1 MLRLIHRIDIR
12 RSVLIAFMIS
22 LPACGNMALP
32 NGSDNQHARDLLAFQ
47 QSINSQSTGELT
59 TEASVLREQLERRD
73 NPATQLRLQ
82 MVEQRLDHLAALE
95 SERQQQQSLRREIQS
110 LAEQIQALTAIEQQ
124 INQREQRQENSNGA
138 R

>member
-1 MLRLIHRIDIR
+1 MLRLIRRIDIR
-12 RSVLIAFMIS
+12 RSVLIAAMIT

-47 QSINSQSTGELT
+47 QSINNQGAGELT
-59 TEASVLREQLERRD
+59 TEAGALREQLERRD
-73 NPATQLRLQ
+73 NPATRLQLQ
-82 MVEQRLDHLAALE
+82 MVEQRLEHLAALD
-95 SERQQQQSLRREIQS
+95 SEREQQQALRREIQS

-124 INQREQRQENSNGA
+124 INQREQRQESSNGA

>member
-1 MLRLIHRIDIR
+1 MLRLIRRINIR
-12 RSVLIAFMIS
+12 WSVLIAVMVT

-32 NGSDNQHARDLLAFQ
+32 NGGDNQHARDLLAFQ
-47 QSINSQSTGELT
+47 QSINSQDPGELSS
-59 TEASVLREQLERRD
+59 EARTLREALERRD
-73 NPATQLRLQ
+73 NPATRLRLQ

-95 SERQQQQSLRREIQS
+95 SEREQQQALRREIES

-124 INQREQRQENSNGA
+124 INQREQRQESSNGA